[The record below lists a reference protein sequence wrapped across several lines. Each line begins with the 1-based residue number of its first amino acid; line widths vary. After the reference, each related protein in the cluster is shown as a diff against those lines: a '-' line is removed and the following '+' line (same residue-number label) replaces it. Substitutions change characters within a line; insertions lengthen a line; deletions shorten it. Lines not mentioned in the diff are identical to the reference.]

1 VETALLPETVDQIAP
16 APDSHDYTRLVWAF
30 ARERAGRMKQQHRL
44 YIATLPEPLR
54 NLSRDP
60 WVRRFLECA
69 ARDAA
74 GQPLGGGARGEW
86 LKRQRHLYAS
96 GAMPKGRAALLDR
109 LVGFT
114 WTPDADRWGATYD
127 QVAAFV
133 DEHGRIPSRGDD
145 SVLAAWLA
153 AQRLQLRTD
162 RLDPSRAESLA
173 RLPGWRESLSTARA
187 RVEWE
192 ARLAK
197 LARFQSRY
205 GFYPDRTSD
214 NAAEAELGRWAHQQR
229 GMYQRS
235 DLSAPRIEALETLPG
250 WRWRTRDA
258 TFDRNLFL
266 LRRELMRR
274 PIPRDHPS
282 YKWVESQRR
291 RHQGGRLS
299 EEQSAALEALGMLDE
314 VLPEVLSAT

>member
-1 VETALLPETVDQIAP
+1 VETPLLSAEAELHLPT
-16 APDSHDYTRLVWAF
+16 PDSHDYTRLVWAF

-127 QVAAFV
+127 IVAAFV

-145 SVLAAWLA
+145 PVLAAWLA

-162 RLDPSRAESLA
+162 RLDPIRAESLA
-173 RLPGWRESLSTARA
+173 RLPGWRQSLSTARA

-192 ARLAK
+192 AGLAK
-197 LARFQSRY
+197 LVRFRAKN

-235 DLSAPRIEALETLPG
+235 DLSAARIDALEKLPG

-266 LRRELMRR
+266 LRRELDSR
-274 PIPRDHPS
+274 PIPRDHPI

-314 VLPEVLSAT
+314 VLPEVLTAA